1 MPQTQKAFQA
11 WLLIRTKAR
20 APLLCRLDIPWFC
33 QYPLSPM
40 YTAPGST
47 SKFLNVSPIF
57 SSVTFKS
64 VHSRLSKSKPKWIR
78 QLEGFLEMAAVAI
91 LREVRKDDRKAL
103 GRHRV
108 LLRTHSI
115 ARRAKFLQENLVAS
129 SLLDLNY
136 QN

>member
-1 MPQTQKAFQA
+1 
-11 WLLIRTKAR
+11 
-20 APLLCRLDIPWFC
+20 
-33 QYPLSPM
+33 
-40 YTAPGST
+40 
-47 SKFLNVSPIF
+47 
-57 SSVTFKS
+57 
-64 VHSRLSKSKPKWIR
+64 
-78 QLEGFLEMAAVAI
+78 MAAVAI